1 VTMIPAGTQPPPE
14 LATSPSPIT
23 PAALRRLEGPG
34 ASQAESSTAS
44 LASFG
49 LNPGGLNAAPMGPTA
64 QELHPSARRLD
75 SGQWDGKTGQL
86 NHAQAAQP
94 GSEVWVTVPV
104 DKITTTGASSSV
116 VPVYASTQGYV
127 PRPGESRGSLPPGPA
142 ASVGKPY

>member
-1 VTMIPAGTQPPPE
+1 MIPAGTQPSPE
-14 LATSPSPIT
+14 LATSPSSIT
-23 PAALRRLEGPG
+23 PAALRRLEGQG
-34 ASQAESSTAS
+34 ASQAEASTAS
-44 LASFG
+44 LASLG
-49 LNPGGLNAAPMGPTA
+49 APMGPTA

-104 DKITTTGASSSV
+104 DKITTTGASSSA

-127 PRPGESRGSLPPGPA
+127 PRPGESRGSVPPGPA
-142 ASVGKPY
+142 AAVGRPH